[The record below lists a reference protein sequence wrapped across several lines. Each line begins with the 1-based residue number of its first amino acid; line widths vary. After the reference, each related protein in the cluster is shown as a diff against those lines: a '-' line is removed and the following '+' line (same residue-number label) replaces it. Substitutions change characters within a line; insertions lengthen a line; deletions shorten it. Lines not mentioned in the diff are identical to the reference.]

1 MYTRVVEFRS
11 KSGKSKELA
20 QTAND
25 KVVPILK
32 KQRGFVDEM
41 LLISDAEPD
50 RLLGISF
57 WNSKEDAEQYHREQ
71 FPKIHDSVR
80 HLLDTAPVVRTF
92 DVHTSTTHRIEAGK
106 AA

>member
-1 MYTRVVEFRS
+1 MYTRVVELRS

-20 QTAND
+20 QTTND

-50 RLLGISF
+50 RILGISF
-57 WNSKEDAEQYHREQ
+57 WNSKDDAEQYHREQ

-80 HLLDTAPVVRTF
+80 HLLDTDPVVRTF